1 MSTKIFKLLTGFS
14 AIAVAGLLSLVPAKT
29 TQASVPSS
37 APSSVPTGS
46 MTTSKIT
53 IYDYASVSAPAPTAP
68 VPTSSIPIGPSPIRT
83 TVYGS
88 INWSYN
94 LADPSNSPDTQTSSN
109 PAFYFEIRRD
119 DLQRARGYLD
129 FIDNLNDS
137 DNGTVSFSF
146 SYLGTNYS
154 GSAGLSYEAYGYMS
168 FDAADDFRATMPPAS
183 SSPETTGSATTDSTP
198 ASTETPAP
206 SDPAAS
212 TEPTAPADPAASTQ
226 PSAPVDPT
234 VPSGAPLS
242 DEEAA
247 ARAFSQAIAETVN
260 EIEHASEGQVITCKG
275 SGALSYR
282 ILAALAKT
290 KGVTLIYTY
299 EYKGIIFQST
309 ITSELAAAAFSPEI
323 EWYGPC
329 FLAEHFPTGIV
340 GVRL

>member
-1 MSTKIFKLLTGFS
+1 MSSKIFKFLTGFS

-29 TQASVPSS
+29 TQASVPTS

-68 VPTSSIPIGPSPIRT
+68 VPSSSIPIEPSPIRT
-83 TVYGS
+83 TVYGT

-109 PAFYFEIRRD
+109 PALYFEIWRD
-119 DLQRARGYLD
+119 DLQRARGFMD
-129 FIDNLNDS
+129 FIDYLNDS

-154 GSAGLSYEAYGYMS
+154 GSAGLSYEAYNYMS
-168 FDAADDFRATMPPAS
+168 FDTADDFRATMPPAS
-183 SSPETTGSATTDSTP
+183 NSPETTGSTTTDSTP

-212 TEPTAPADPAASTQ
+212 TQ
-226 PSAPVDPT
+226 PSAPVDSTDPTVPT
-234 VPSGAPLS
+234 VPSGTPLS

-323 EWYGPC
+323 EWYGSC